1 MTSASNRGWAA
12 ASLDSASRR
21 VAVGGVDSSST
32 VIIRATRSTAS
43 CRICSAWSACAATV
57 SRVTSAVTKGLP
69 SRSPPTH
76 DPNRTM
82 GGSGRECG
90 SSPPSAT
97 STARWKRGTACTS
110 DWRKTVSTVFT
121 SSAGVGRVIRSVDVR
136 CRMSMSSSIRRRA
149 WARSEG
155 PVSGSSCAS
164 RLSAIRRSAEATA
177 RRRASVGCAVSTG
190 WIRIR
195 SIRARA
201 SGPEAATAGPMSP
214 VSALPPNS
222 PSSRRSERARWRSS
236 ARLVRCR
243 CTVSSRAIR
252 SVVSGSSSATSA
264 VDASVSSARQRA
276 SSSSVI
282 SSRSARPDSTTT
294 CRCRDVRRDRSSSML
309 AMRSSLGSR
318 GAVSSRSFAP
328 R

>member
-1 MTSASNRGWAA
+1 MTSASSRGCAA
-12 ASLDSASRR
+12 ASLERASRSR
-21 VAVGGVDSSST
+21 AVGGVDSSST

-43 CRICSAWSACAATV
+43 WRICRAWSACAATV
-57 SRVTSAVTKGLP
+57 SRVTSAVTNGLP

-76 DPNRTM
+76 DPNRTI
-82 GGSGRECG
+82 GGSGVAPG
-90 SSPPSAT
+90 SSPPSAV
-97 STARWKRGTACTS
+97 STARWNRGTACTS
-110 DWRKTVSTVFT
+110 DCRKTVSTVFT
-121 SSAGVGRVIRSVDVR
+121 SSAGVGRVIRSVEVR

-155 PVSGSSCAS
+155 PVSGSSWAS
-164 RLSAIRRSAEATA
+164 RLSAIRRSADATA

-201 SGPEAATAGPMSP
+201 SAPDAATAGPMSP

-222 PSSRRSERARWRSS
+222 PSSRRSDLARWRSS

-252 SVVSGSSSATSA
+252 SVVSGSSPATSS
-264 VDASVSSARQRA
+264 VEASVSSARQRA

-282 SSRSARPDSTTT
+282 SRRSARPDSTTT

-309 AMRSSLGSR
+309 AMRCSLRSWRTG
-318 GAVSSRSFAP
+318 SSRAFAP